1 MQCVCCRL
9 TRFHHRRYLLPL
21 QLVDSICG
29 DACAH
34 RYRRSLLVFAG
45 LFVRSRVERE
55 EEKEVGTQSRA
66 ASEGG
71 ELLPCARSDVRQ

>member
-9 TRFHHRRYLLPL
+9 ARFHHRRYLLPL
-21 QLVDSICG
+21 QLVNCIRRNT
-29 DACAH
+29 CAH

-55 EEKEVGTQSRA
+55 EENEVGTQSRA

-71 ELLPCARSDVRQ
+71 ELLTCARSDVRQ